1 MGLILYRIELSQ
13 VVSNSTLPLVNN
25 YVNLDCQRAMFKV
38 FDKFFKQK
46 LPWLIFLAICLHT
59 SPVLAQKFGYV
70 NTNFILNKMPE
81 YSDAKVEIDKL
92 SQGWQ
97 DEIQTM
103 QQDILALYSAL
114 QAEEVL
120 LTKEGKEER
129 MITIQKKE
137 DQFKDY
143 QKKVFGF
150 EGLFFL
156 KKRELIKPVQDK
168 VYDAVETVAHDH
180 KLQFVFDKAGDIV
193 MIYTDPIHDYTDY
206 VLEELELGDP
216 NDVIK

>member
-1 MGLILYRIELSQ
+1 MIEL
-13 VVSNSTLPLVNN
+13 LNN
-25 YVNLDCQRAMFKV
+25 FRHY
-38 FDKFFKQK
+38 K
-46 LPWLIFLAICLHT
+46 LAFAFLAICLWYT
-59 SPVLAQKFGYV
+59 PVQAQKFGYV

-81 YSDAKVEIDKL
+81 YAEAKAEIDKL

-97 DEIQTM
+97 EEIQGM
-103 QQDILALYSAL
+103 QKNIYGLYSAL

-120 LTKEGKEER
+120 LTPEMKEER
-129 MITIQKKE
+129 LISIKKKE
-137 DQFKDY
+137 DQLKEY

-156 KKRELIKPVQDK
+156 KKKELIKPVQDK
-168 VYDAVETVAHDH
+168 VYDAVEKVAHDH
-180 KLQFVFDKAGDIV
+180 KLQIVFDKSGELV

-216 NDVIK
+216 NDVVK

>member
-1 MGLILYRIELSQ
+1 MAKIIDKIS
-13 VVSNSTLPLVNN
+13 S
-25 YVNLDCQRAMFKV
+25 FKMA
-38 FDKFFKQK
+38 
-46 LPWLIFLAICLHT
+46 IAFLAICLWYT
-59 SPVLAQKFGYV
+59 PVQAQKFGYV

-81 YSDAKVEIDKL
+81 YTEAKAEIEKL

-97 DEIQTM
+97 EEIQGM
-103 QQDILALYSAL
+103 QKEITAMYSAL
-114 QAEEVL
+114 QAEEIL
-120 LTKEGKEER
+120 LTPEMKEER
-129 MITIQKKE
+129 TNSINKKE
-137 DQFKDY
+137 DYLKEY

-156 KKRELIKPVQDK
+156 KKKELIKPVQDK
-168 VYDAVETVAHDH
+168 VYDAVEKVAHDH
-180 KLQFVFDKAGDIV
+180 RLQFIFDKSGELV